1 MTSWT
6 RAITWSVALS
16 LAASAIAVTWSPT
29 THAQRAEHEPADVAR
44 ARDYFRAGA
53 QAYSIGEYAAAV
65 QAFEQAYAL
74 APRPAVLFSIAQA
87 ERRLY
92 FESRDRSH
100 LEKAVQRYRDYLNAD
115 PLAARKVDTIQALSD
130 LEPLLHSL
138 PTVTETRS
146 EPSRVEAT
154 PVTTPTRLMITSA
167 AEGAT
172 LSLDGGEPQASPLIR
187 EVEPGEHVAR
197 VSASGYLSDE
207 RRVTAVR
214 GALVTIDVGLM
225 EKPARLVV
233 HAPSGAE
240 LSVDGR
246 LQGTCPF
253 PKPLELSPGPHLI
266 TLFKRG
272 YVAWS
277 EERRLSRGETSTV
290 VATMPRT
297 TQRTAAL
304 IMFGAAASAMTAS
317 GVFAYF
323 TLGQE
328 SSAKAFLD
336 ARGKREFDESDLKEY
351 DSIRTDRDRL
361 RLAALASAGIGVGLA
376 AAGAVLFNYEGK
388 SNPESVPTR
397 TTGGSKGARET
408 ATRTDRWFSA
418 QPLLGPHLAGLAVR
432 ADF

>member
-1 MTSWT
+1 MRWSLAISLATSTAW
-6 RAITWSVALS
+6 ITWTPHA
-16 LAASAIAVTWSPT
+16 
-29 THAQRAEHEPADVAR
+29 HAQRAAAEPSEVAR
-44 ARDYFRAGA
+44 AREYFRAGA

-65 QAFEQAYAL
+65 QAFEQAYTL

-92 FESRDRSH
+92 FESRERSH
-100 LEKAVQRYRDYLNAD
+100 LEKAVQRYRDYLDAD
-115 PLAARKVDTIQALSD
+115 PRAARKVDAIQALSD

-138 PTVTETRS
+138 APTPETRVELPIA
-146 EPSRVEAT
+146 EPAPIAS
-154 PVTTPTRLMITSA
+154 PTRLMITSA

-214 GALVTIDVGLM
+214 GALVTFDVVLT
-225 EKPARLVV
+225 EKPSKLVV

-253 PKPLELSPGPHLI
+253 PKPLELSSGPHLI
-266 TLFKRG
+266 TLSKRG
-272 YVAWS
+272 YLTWS
-277 EERRLSRGETSTV
+277 EERRLARGETSTII
-290 VATMPRT
+290 ATMPRT
-297 TQRTAAL
+297 AQRTAAL

-336 ARGKREFDESDLKEY
+336 ARGRREFQESDLKEY

-376 AAGAVLFNYEGK
+376 AAGAILFNYDGK
-388 SNPESVPTR
+388 STPESGPVR
-397 TTGGSKGARET
+397 SSTGPNRARKT
-408 ATRTDRWFSA
+408 AASSEAWISA
-418 QPLLGPHLAGLAVR
+418 QPLLGPNLAGLSIHA
-432 ADF
+432 AF